1 MITIRPGTTPKSKE
15 RCPLNRIIIK
25 REQFLL
31 QVLVFGLLRFFILV
45 LIQHILKGRHSYGM
59 RLFHSEPAHSK
70 PVAVDR
76 LGFGVLD
83 FTCNRY
89 CGCHDLELLLVMM
102 MVWSLRHIENW
113 WLQIRKRDLDVHMVI
128 KTTCKKLVHDSRF
141 QIQIRERHK
150 ERPYKSTDF
159 LFYVF
164 TGSIPDGIPVL
175 SKCVSTSLNVR
186 TYSTWRMSVLLR
198 LLCTAFYVYKSA
210 GMLEYSAELNIG
222 DMIYINCYM
231 HVWSNYSNM
240 SIERAHTRL
249 PQLTNC
255 CILLC
260 N

>member
-1 MITIRPGTTPKSKE
+1 MITIRRGTTPKSKE

-150 ERPYKSTDF
+150 EWPYWKNIKNNSTVTG
-159 LFYVF
+159 LKLWVSRLWSFYWSENNVKVHF
-164 TGSIPDGIPVL
+164 SVIANCLL
-175 SKCVSTSLNVR
+175 SYRCP
-186 TYSTWRMSVLLR
+186 YSR
-198 LLCTAFYVYKSA
+198 Y
-210 GMLEYSAELNIG
+210 
-222 DMIYINCYM
+222 
-231 HVWSNYSNM
+231 
-240 SIERAHTRL
+240 
-249 PQLTNC
+249 
-255 CILLC
+255 
-260 N
+260 